1 MFIVE
6 IKQLQP
12 TVQQFIQTDG
22 KVDCGKNIEKDDRFE
37 WEDIQVW
44 KVVDS
49 AVFVDFVE
57 DKCERHGEIK
67 KYT

>member
-37 WEDIQVW
+37 WEDIQV
-44 KVVDS
+44 
-49 AVFVDFVE
+49 
-57 DKCERHGEIK
+57 
-67 KYT
+67 